1 MGLRRRLDNLEA
13 SRDPREGH
21 HETPPEVLLY
31 VKHVDNARR
40 EMDGLDPVALTPEEE
55 ALDLESDR
63 RFLEEGIP
71 AYRASPGWQGEEA
84 RTLLD
89 SWERDI
95 RGRLEEAAQT
105 QTERRKRG

>member
-13 SRDPREGH
+13 SRDPQEGR
-21 HETPPEVLLY
+21 HETPPEVLLHC
-31 VKHVDNARR
+31 KHVENARR
-40 EMDGLDPVALTPEEE
+40 AMDGLGPVPLSPEEE

-105 QTERRKRG
+105 ERRKRS